1 LYIGIERTQVQGE
14 NKKTLY
20 NRYALVAAVLAS
32 IALGYRPADAA
43 PVAGDSEVQISGG
56 LLIRKAPIAIISM
69 RILITDTSPGWEVGF
84 RQAVNYS
91 FIHHG
96 SDAWQATTTPFLHYN
111 FSVTNVLVPYLGIFG
126 GVVWND
132 RDVTG
137 TMGPAAGV
145 KLFVSDQTFVN
156 IGYRYEWF
164 FNSFEAA
171 RDKRT
176 HGNHVVN
183 IGLGFVWGGSGR
195 KATN

>member
-1 LYIGIERTQVQGE
+1 MKNNFSFYFVATCVIFLVVLGV
-14 NKKTLY
+14 
-20 NRYALVAAVLAS
+20 NRVSAMPL
-32 IALGYRPADAA
+32 
-43 PVAGDSEVQISGG
+43 AGDNEIQISGG
-56 LLIRKAPIAIISM
+56 ASHSQG
-69 RILITDTSPGWEVGF
+69 TDSGNFNADINYGYYLTPGWEVGF
-84 RQAVNYS
+84 RQAVNYN

-96 SDAWQATTTPFLHYN
+96 SDAWQATSTPFVHYN
-111 FSVTNVLVPYLGIFG
+111 FRITNVLVPYLGVFG

-171 RDKRT
+171 RDNRT
-176 HGNHVVN
+176 HGNHVAN
-183 IGLGFVWGGSGR
+183 IGLGFVWGGSGDR
-195 KATN
+195 KTMN